1 MEKYTLIS
9 TIVLGLVLAF
19 VFGFIANRLRLSPIV
34 GYLLAG
40 VAVGPYTPGFV
51 GDSDL
56 AMQLAEIGVILLMF
70 GVGLKFSLQDLWSVR
85 GIALPGALVQMGV
98 ATALGFG
105 FGQLVGLSAAESLV
119 LGISLSVASTVV
131 LLRALEERKLTKTEN
146 GRICV
151 GWLVV
156 EDVAIV
162 LAIVLLPTLV
172 AIGQGGDM
180 SEAAGARLL
189 ETLLKIAAFVALM
202 LVVGARVFPWLIV
215 QVAHTKSRE
224 LMGLG
229 TLALALGVAY
239 AAYTLFDASFAL
251 GAFLAGVMLN
261 GTAFTHKIAED
272 SQPLRDTFAVLFFV
286 SVGMLFNPGVL
297 IDLPLQIAAVVGI
310 VILGKGLAA
319 LAITTLFKL
328 PLPTGLMIA
337 VALAQI
343 GEFSF
348 VLAGLGRQLGVL
360 SDTSYNLI
368 LAAAL
373 FSIALNPFLFGL
385 VERFADKPPRS
396 FGANAKEG
404 SQST

>member
-19 VFGFIANRLRLSPIV
+19 VFGFAANRLKLSPIV

-40 VAVGPYTPGFV
+40 VAVGPFTPGFV
-51 GDSDL
+51 GDSGL
-56 AMQLAEIGVILLMF
+56 ALQLAEIGVILLMF

-85 GIALPGALVQMGV
+85 GVALPGALVQMGV

-105 FGQLVGLSAAESLV
+105 FGQLLGLSAAESIV
-119 LGISLSVASTVV
+119 LGVCLSVASTVV

-172 AIGQGGDM
+172 AIGQGGGM
-180 SEAAGARLL
+180 SEAVGARLL

-202 LVVGARVFPWLIV
+202 LVVGARVFPWMIV

-239 AAYTLFDASFAL
+239 AAYTLFEASFAL
-251 GAFLAGVMLN
+251 GAFLAGMMLN
-261 GTAFTHKIAED
+261 GTAFTQKIAED

-286 SVGMLFNPGVL
+286 SVGMLFDPGAL
-297 IDLPLQIAAVVGI
+297 IEQPLQIAAVVGI

-319 LAITTLFKL
+319 LAITTFFKL

-373 FSIALNPFLFGL
+373 ISIALNPFLFGL
-385 VERFADKPPRS
+385 VERFADKPPGS
-396 FGANAKEG
+396 LGATAKEG
-404 SQST
+404 SQSP